1 MSEKYKKKSNFYG
14 AWTKTQ
20 GTYVLIPLFLPPPI
34 DNYDNDIK
42 LFIYFCFY
50 IDAHPGFVIYIDIRE

>member
-1 MSEKYKKKSNFYG
+1 MSEKYIKKAISTVHG
-14 AWTKTQ
+14 Q
-20 GTYVLIPLFLPPPI
+20 RHRVRMSLFLFFSPPI

-50 IDAHPGFVIYIDIRE
+50 IDAHSGFVIYIDIRE

>member
-1 MSEKYKKKSNFYG
+1 MSEKYIKKQFLRCMDKDTG
-14 AWTKTQ
+14 
-20 GTYVLIPLFLPPPI
+20 YVCPYSSFSPPPI

-50 IDAHPGFVIYIDIRE
+50 IDAHSGFVIYIDIRE

>member
-1 MSEKYKKKSNFYG
+1 MSEKYIKKSNFYG
-14 AWTKTQ
+14 AWTKTH
-20 GTYVLIPLFLPPPI
+20 VLIPLFLPPPI

-50 IDAHPGFVIYIDIRE
+50 IDAHSGFVIYIDIRE